1 MMMDL
6 EELEKCL
13 DNARKLKNAVLEQQQ
28 KILQQFVRSKIN
40 PRRQVCP
47 MCEVVFEHIEYEQ
60 FEQHVIEHFV
70 TNQAINSY

>member
-1 MMMDL
+1 MKMDL
-6 EELEKCL
+6 EELETCL